1 MVIGA
6 IVIITVLWLLARRYR
21 EKFIRAYGVFFLV
34 LLFFVMNKG
43 EGNQIDELAEGV
55 FSPLSMMRWVSLG
68 LLLLVSIRL
77 GRPDGYHLD
86 AAIGV
91 LGGLLLADISISTF
105 YAEDFEYS
113 SMRAISFILLAIAIL
128 IGFARYLYW
137 RVNCI
142 RYFRLHYY
150 IAWCLLVPAML
161 MHLAGLHSYGVSV
174 IMGSYAGPF
183 ANQNMFGIFSA
194 FIVPYVL
201 FHWRVE
207 ARRKL
212 QRRMDLV
219 LLATMVIGLWLSNS
233 RSGMLACL
241 IAVATYFFV
250 VNTASR
256 LKISAAAICLIIGFL
271 AFSNIR
277 LEVMRFIRKDTV
289 ERAEVTGLSSQFYQ
303 ERRYELWS
311 NILPLY
317 WEEKMSGYGFA
328 MSHHLTLPFSGN
340 RYAARH
346 AHNSY
351 IELFGDLG
359 LPGLI
364 LLLLSIYVIAIR
376 SIALIQR
383 NGNYLQRNIN
393 AVFISIF
400 AAGTINAFFESW
412 MFSAGSVLSLMFWG
426 PAAGIIA
433 QWVWTTNSPQ
443 KTQKDKKHKKENG
456 TIHTK
461 IPLCFLPF
469 CVFCG
474 ESTSPRR
481 RINNGCR

>member
-1 MVIGA
+1 MIIGA

-21 EKFIRAYGVFFLV
+21 EKFIRAYGVFFVV

-43 EGNQIDELAEGV
+43 EGNQIDELADGV
-55 FSPLSMMRWVSLG
+55 FSPISMMRWVLLG
-68 LLLLVSIRL
+68 LLLLISIRI
-77 GRPDGYHLD
+77 GRPEGYHSD

-105 YAEDFEYS
+105 YAEDFKYS
-113 SMRAISFILLAIAIL
+113 AMRAISFILLAFAIL
-128 IGFARYLYW
+128 IGFVRYLYW

-142 RYFRLHYY
+142 RFFRLHYY
-150 IAWCLLVPAML
+150 IAWCVLVPAML

-212 QRRMDLV
+212 LEKMDLL
-219 LLATMVIGLWLSNS
+219 LLAILFIGLWLSNS
-233 RSGMLACL
+233 RSGLLACL
-241 IAVATYFFV
+241 IAVATYLFV
-250 VNTASR
+250 INTASR
-256 LKISAAAICLIIGFL
+256 LKIIAAALSLIISFL
-271 AFSNIR
+271 AFSDIQR
-277 LEVMRFIRKDTV
+277 EVMRFVRKDTV

-317 WEEKMSGYGFA
+317 WEEKMNGYGFA
-328 MSHHLTLPFSGN
+328 MSHHLTLPFSGS
-340 RYAARH
+340 RYTPRH

-383 NGNYLQRNIN
+383 SGNYLQRNIN

-400 AAGTINAFFESW
+400 VAGTINAFFESW
-412 MFSAGSVLSLMFWG
+412 MFSAGSILSLMFWG

-433 QWVWTTNSPQ
+433 QWAGGTDSPQ
-443 KTQKDKKHKKENG
+443 KAQKKTQKSQ
-456 TIHTK
+456 IS
-461 IPLCFLPF
+461 L
-469 CVFCG
+469 
-474 ESTSPRR
+474 
-481 RINNGCR
+481 